1 MSSET
6 DLLKS
11 TSIKSMRE
19 AALEAGRDDA
29 ILGASHLSQAAKDH
43 NRRPK
48 RAIASLTRTLR
59 VTKRHNYAEP
69 SDEDDGLLHDADD
82 ESEKEMNER
91 VPALSKDG
99 EVYEKDAGFVVE
111 DGSDEAISDDGYAT
125 EAESEGGSSKSMSG
139 SQDLEES
146 ENDEMLDI
154 GDQELSVRKLLQDIP
169 SEVGSDMHATRSPQG
184 ISTSSSE
191 ADYYDMQPPSEIG
204 GCPHGTAT
212 LNGERLTVWDL
223 KGYFSMDG
231 VRFPKRFARK
241 SKIAEHS
248 VGLYHFAAGV
258 MTEEDLKTLRL
269 ELIEYNLFIPKDV
282 RDDLSQFRII
292 KRKDTASRVDL
303 FLIDCL
309 FPGNPEIQDFRQ
321 DVGSRLEDEPYP
333 AVMVPKSVTLIKW
346 NDMTNIVIENDRY
359 IIPVTRSSSQDNTHA
374 LQEETQ
380 PGIVR
385 DTPQSNQPEQ
395 NQQSLAG
402 PPQTE
407 PPSTALPRQQPPS
420 MESLRAG
427 LRQEQWIEPSPAGPL
442 PRTLSQQRPTLEE
455 SLLATM
461 QSEPSTRALPV
472 TRSPGPQPWPGNGP
486 QSQMFTGQAP
496 MNPRFSSH
504 LLSNDHIYRRVSNP
518 NSLGSFSDSTNAM
531 RPKGPLQRP
540 LDLEQRSHQRSM
552 TSEQQMNDEQT
563 SRARGVDD
571 VQNPTHKGL
580 E

>member
-1 MSSET
+1 
-6 DLLKS
+6 
-11 TSIKSMRE
+11 
-19 AALEAGRDDA
+19 
-29 ILGASHLSQAAKDH
+29 
-43 NRRPK
+43 
-48 RAIASLTRTLR
+48 
-59 VTKRHNYAEP
+59 
-69 SDEDDGLLHDADD
+69 
-82 ESEKEMNER
+82 
-91 VPALSKDG
+91 
-99 EVYEKDAGFVVE
+99 
-111 DGSDEAISDDGYAT
+111 
-125 EAESEGGSSKSMSG
+125 
-139 SQDLEES
+139 
-146 ENDEMLDI
+146 
-154 GDQELSVRKLLQDIP
+154 
-169 SEVGSDMHATRSPQG
+169 
-184 ISTSSSE
+184 
-191 ADYYDMQPPSEIG
+191 
-204 GCPHGTAT
+204 
-212 LNGERLTVWDL
+212 
-223 KGYFSMDG
+223 MDG

-333 AVMVPKSVTLIKW
+333 AVMVPESVTLIKG

-571 VQNPTHKGL
+571 VQNPTHKRARVRDHNVRLTDSDQQSRQVGTALGQQTNDRHDHAIHSIDPIRVAIGNISYVTARIHKLL
-580 E
+580 EERGDSMGGMEEESDKLDDVLAYLTKLHRDLDATSRS